1 MKAPKLLPWYARKAG
16 VSNERAEV
24 LWRKAVRKATA
35 ETGWVG
41 NAEYWGAAMEN
52 FRDLLAQENS
62 SLCTPNMAEVMRM
75 QHRAM
80 RLPLTIFEDL
90 SAATAA
96 NWQRFCNTWH
106 RAA

>member
-1 MKAPKLLPWYARKAG
+1 MKSPKLLPWYARKAG
-16 VSNERAEV
+16 VSIERAEV

-35 ETGWVG
+35 DTGWVG
-41 NAEYWGAAMEN
+41 NAEYWGAAMDN
-52 FRDLLAQENS
+52 FLALLEAENS
-62 SLCTPNMAEVMRM
+62 SLCTPNLADVLRM

-80 RLPLTIFEDL
+80 RLPLTLFEDL

-96 NWQRFCNTWH
+96 NWQRYFSCWH

>member
-24 LWRKAVRKATA
+24 LWRKAVRQATA
-35 ETGWVG
+35 DTGWVG
-41 NAEYWGAAMEN
+41 SPEYWGAAMDN
-52 FRDLLAQENS
+52 FLALLDAEDS
-62 SLCTPNMAEVMRM
+62 SLCTPNLSAVLRVHNRALRM
-75 QHRAM
+75 
-80 RLPLTIFEDL
+80 PLTLMEDI

-96 NWQRFCNTWH
+96 NWQRFFDTWH